1 MRMSISAGKPGKQVQ
16 NRVISMAKIRRESI
30 RLGRKIRVRKKVRG
44 TSDRPR
50 LSVYRTSKHIY
61 AQIIDDDN
69 ARTLIGVSSL
79 KSDIRKKLQNQGGNK
94 KGAAI
99 VGEFIAKG
107 AQEKGIKRV
116 VFDRNGFLYHGRVK
130 VLAEAA
136 REHGLE
142 F

>member
-1 MRMSISAGKPGKQVQ
+1 MGTT
-16 NRVISMAKIRRESI
+16 RRAET
-30 RLGRKIRVRKKVRG
+30 RQRRKTRVRKKVRG
-44 TSDRPR
+44 TAERPR
-50 LSVYRTSKHIY
+50 LSVFRTSKHIY
-61 AQIIDDDN
+61 AQVIDD
-69 ARTLIGVSSL
+69 AAAKTLVGSSSL
-79 KSDIRKKLQNQGGNK
+79 NQDVRIKVQNQGGNK

-99 VGEFIAKG
+99 VGEFIAKS

-116 VFDRNGFLYHGRVK
+116 IFDRNGFLYHGRVK

>member
-1 MRMSISAGKPGKQVQ
+1 MRMSISEGKPGKQVQ
-16 NRVISMAKIRRESI
+16 NRVTSMAKIRRESK

-44 TSDRPR
+44 TSERPR
-50 LSVYRTSKHIY
+50 FSVFRTSRHIY

-69 ARTLIGVSSL
+69 ARTLIGISSL
-79 KSDIRKKLQNQGGNK
+79 KSDIRKKLQNQGGNR